1 MEATQFLSIQ
11 TETYKL
17 GFIGAGKMAES
28 IAKGAVQSGFLPPP
42 RISTSIHSNPARR
55 LAFDSL
61 GVKVLPQNRNVIRK
75 NMFFI

>member
-1 MEATQFLSIQ
+1 MEATQFLAIQ

-55 LAFDSL
+55 VAFDSL
-61 GVKVLPQNRNVIRK
+61 GVKVLPQNRNVIGK
-75 NMFFI
+75 NIFFI